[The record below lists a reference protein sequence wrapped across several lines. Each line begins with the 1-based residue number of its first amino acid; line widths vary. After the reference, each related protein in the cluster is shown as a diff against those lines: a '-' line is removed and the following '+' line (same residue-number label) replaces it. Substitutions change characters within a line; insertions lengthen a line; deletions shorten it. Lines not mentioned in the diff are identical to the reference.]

1 MPDINQTMIEPH
13 HEAEELLPWY
23 VTGQLG
29 FEEQTLVEQHVS
41 SCAHCRR
48 QLAFERRM
56 IDEFSTMTPEVDSG
70 WARLR
75 RRIEQPSESWWHKIE
90 RDFAAVWQGFNRP
103 AVAAFAVAQLAFVVV
118 AGAVLLS
125 LSQPSY
131 RALGSAPP
139 PQTANIIVMF
149 GADTTES
156 QITDLLRANGAS
168 LVGGPTSTDAFL
180 LRVPDSSRSA
190 VLEKMRSDSHVI
202 LAQPIDGERP

>member
-1 MPDINQTMIEPH
+1 VSDIIQMMIEPH

-23 VTGQLG
+23 VTGQLD
-29 FEEQTLVEQHVS
+29 FEEQARVEQHVS
-41 SCAHCRR
+41 NCAHCRR

-75 RRIEQPSESWWHKIE
+75 RRIEQPRETWWHKVE
-90 RDFAAVWQGFNRP
+90 RDFAAVWKGFNRP
-103 AVAAFAVAQLAFVVV
+103 PIAAFAVAQLAFVVI
-118 AGAVLLS
+118 AGAMLLS

-139 PQTANIIVMF
+139 PQTANMIVMF
-149 GADTTES
+149 GADTSELQMTK
-156 QITDLLRANGAS
+156 LLRANGMT
-168 LVGGPTSTDAFL
+168 LVGGPTSTAAYL
-180 LRVPDSSRSA
+180 VRVPASSRSA
-190 VLEKMRSDSHVI
+190 VLARLRSDRHVI